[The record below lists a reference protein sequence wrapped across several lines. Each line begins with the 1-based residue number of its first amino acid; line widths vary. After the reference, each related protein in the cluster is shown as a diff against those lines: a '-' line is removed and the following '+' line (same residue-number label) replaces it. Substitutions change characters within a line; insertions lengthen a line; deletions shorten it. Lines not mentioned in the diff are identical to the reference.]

1 MINKNNKP
9 DDCKWFKWG
18 EQMRLGYYY
27 SSAFRD
33 FEFGDKEGCD
43 KCQLALGIFY
53 QYGVTV
59 EQDYEKAMELWEKSS
74 KQGNGEATYK
84 LAEAYDKGWGVKRD
98 YEKGQQLFK
107 KAYKQGYKFA
117 ECRIDDKTNK
127 DK

>member
-1 MINKNNKP
+1 MTDKNNKP

-27 SSAFRD
+27 TSAFYN
-33 FEFGDKEGCD
+33 FKEGDKEGCD

-53 QYGVTV
+53 QHGVTV
-59 EQDYEKAMELWEKSS
+59 EQDYKKAVELWGKSS

-84 LAEAYDKGWGVKRD
+84 LAKAYDEGRGVEQD

-107 KAYKQGYKFA
+107 KAYEQGYKFA
-117 ECRIDDKTNK
+117 KYRIDDKSNK

>member
-1 MINKNNKP
+1 MKDKNNKP
-9 DDCKWFKWG
+9 DDSKWFKWG

-27 SSAFRD
+27 TSAFYD
-33 FEFGDKEGCD
+33 FKAGAKEGCN

-84 LAEAYDKGWGVKRD
+84 LAQAYDRGFEVEQD

-107 KAYKQGYKFA
+107 KAYEQGCILAKDK
-117 ECRIDDKTNK
+117 IDDKTNK